1 MASTFKAVQ
10 DTMEDLNIVVWKA
23 LGRGGS
29 LMGYQN
35 DSKAD
40 LDTSVSRLKKLLL
53 EQSGD
58 IVRVELHPV
67 ERKSAKGGDMMKII
81 KMDVDL
87 NSIRGAVAGVPVTG
101 DTKDL
106 QTMIK
111 QLTDQNMKLQ
121 AELIETRYTNKIAE
135 LEKKIEGIND
145 GDPMNKLLEGLLP
158 VLAAYLPSLMKA
170 PAAPAQGSAING
182 MPLQSE
188 SNLMEQWRSVDP
200 EASMVL
206 SAVVNLATNHT
217 AIYQSAKPSLMQ
229 YYEPE

>member
-1 MASTFKAVQ
+1 MASSFKAVQ
-10 DTMEDLNIVVWKA
+10 DTMEDLNIVVWKV

-35 DSKAD
+35 DSKHD
-40 LDTSVSRLKKLLL
+40 LDGSISRLKKLLV

-58 IVRVELHPV
+58 VVRVELHPL
-67 ERKSAKGGDMMKII
+67 ERKTAKGGDMMKVI

-87 NSIRGAVAGVPVTG
+87 NSIRGTVAGIPIQN
-101 DTKDL
+101 DSKDL
-106 QTMIK
+106 QQMIK

-121 AELIETRYTNKIAE
+121 AELIEAKYTNKITE

-170 PAAPAQGSAING
+170 PAAPSQTPSING
-182 MPLQSE
+182 LPPMMDLVSE
-188 SNLMEQWRSVDP
+188 WTAVDP
-200 EASMVL
+200 EAGKVL
-206 SAVVNLATNHT
+206 AAVVNLAVNHS

-229 YYEPE
+229 YYEQ